1 MSESCKHGVQSDL
14 SCVQC
19 ISDAIANFAADRKVS
34 WKRVRGV
41 RHTDKKTPTVV
52 VNDPNKRILPL
63 HWQIGDSFKA
73 MKVARTQP
81 LAKRPAERDDE
92 FVKRIALAYIDLIA
106 LDVNKI

>member
-1 MSESCKHGVQSDL
+1 MSESCKHGVQPGL

-19 ISDAIANFAADRKVS
+19 VSDAIDNFADRKAS
-34 WKRVRGV
+34 QKRVRGV
-41 RHTDKKTPTVV
+41 RNTDKKTPVV
-52 VNDPNKRILPL
+52 IVNDPNKRILPL